1 MYYIF
6 NLVAFPYI
14 QGVVLS
20 NNNLFDLTIYPII
33 LIVSIMSEQ
42 LIRQEKCRKMKLSS
56 VALRE
61 PYQAEV

>member
-1 MYYIF
+1 
-6 NLVAFPYI
+6 
-14 QGVVLS
+14 
-20 NNNLFDLTIYPII
+20 
-33 LIVSIMSEQ
+33 MSEQ